1 MQVNKR
7 KRNYFKTA
15 IPFIEQQKKCFL
27 RMKMMLKQIIST
39 IAHRNSSFICD
50 GVDEQV
56 IVAALKLNCGLS
68 LCLGNEKTH

>member
-15 IPFIEQQKKCFL
+15 IPFIEQQE
-27 RMKMMLKQIIST
+27 KMLLT
-39 IAHRNSSFICD
+39 YENNAEANHFNDCNRNSSFICD